1 MAEMV
6 SVKSVAWLASLLAAV
21 SLLLAPTP
29 AFAQPKEGGDKK
41 AKIEERRAKVRA
53 RVLREVGIDEAKGKQ
68 VEKVLLKYEPE
79 RQKQLKAQREY
90 RKTLRDLLSQDSN
103 DDAAYKKA
111 LEGLR
116 SAQKKVFTAR
126 EKELDELAKLL
137 TAKQQAKLFAT
148 LQRMRRQFGR
158 GGGEKD

>member
-1 MAEMV
+1 MIP
-6 SVKSVAWLASLLAAV
+6 VKSVAWLAALLATV

-29 AFAQPKEGGDKK
+29 AFAEPKQAGDKK

-53 RVLREVGIDEAKGKQ
+53 RVLKEVGIDEAKGKQ

-90 RKTLRDLLSQDSN
+90 RNTLRDLLRQDSN

-111 LEGLR
+111 LDGLR
-116 SAQKKVFTAR
+116 SAQKKLFTAR
-126 EKELDELAKLL
+126 EKELDELGKLL

-148 LQRMRRQFGR
+148 LQHMRRQFGR
-158 GGGEKD
+158 RGGKND